1 MDARFLKKANGAFKE
16 RSIALSPLYDLLDL
30 LTLVVDPAII
40 NSSRPP

>member
-16 RSIALSPLYDLLDL
+16 RSIALSPLYDLLEL
-30 LTLVVDPAII
+30 LTLVVDTII